1 MEIGNGTT
9 RYVISGV
16 CCSTEEAVLTKR
28 LDSALGSGRY
38 RYNPVTCELS
48 VLGRIEEARVRELVQ
63 QAGFDARCKQT
74 TLAEEPFFTRHTNAL
89 VSAAASIL
97 LVAGMIVQAA
107 GSVAV
112 PLFLGAIIVGG
123 WKIFWK
129 ALIALRN
136 RSLDMNV
143 LMSVAVV
150 GATAI
155 GKWNEGSAVVV
166 LFSFALMLENY
177 STLRTRRAV
186 QSLLAQSPQ
195 RASVVREE
203 KEEEV
208 NAEKVA
214 PGDIVVVRPG
224 ERIPLDGIVTEGCS
238 SVNESMITGESTPA
252 TKAPGTTVFGGS
264 LNERGMLR
272 VRVTRKYADTA
283 LAQITHLIE
292 EAQNER
298 APVQNFIDRFAR
310 VYTPAVF
317 VFAILIGT
325 VPALVFGQPMG
336 GWIYRALVLLVIAC
350 PCALVISTPVTLV
363 SALANAARRGIL
375 IKGGRHIEAISG
387 VKAVAFDKTGTLTQG
402 RPRLTDLIPLNSM
415 SRKEVLRIIA
425 SMEYHSEHHL
435 ATAILEEAIREGVDH
450 AGIEASEFEALPGRG
465 LSAVVGGRRF
475 FLGNERLANEHSFG
489 GPGVAAQVRAYRDV
503 GATTMILGS
512 EGEPIAVVVVRDAAR
527 SHSYDTIARLKKSGV
542 DHIRLLSGDHEK
554 AVDALAGE
562 LSIEHA
568 DAQLLPAEKV
578 EAVTQIKQQYGSVA
592 MIGDGI
598 NDAPALAASTVGI
611 AMGVAGTD
619 VALETADV
627 ILMSDELYKLPYL
640 FALSKATM
648 RIIRQNIA
656 LALGIKLVF
665 LVLSLVG
672 ASTLWM
678 ALLADDGAALAV
690 ILNGLRILS
699 FKDTT

>member
-1 MEIGNGTT
+1 
-9 RYVISGV
+9 
-16 CCSTEEAVLTKR
+16 
-28 LDSALGSGRY
+28 
-38 RYNPVTCELS
+38 

-150 GATAI
+150 GAAAI

-450 AGIEASEFEALPGRG
+450 AGIQASEFEALPGRG

>member
-1 MEIGNGTT
+1 M
-9 RYVISGV
+9 V
-16 CCSTEEAVLTKR
+16 
-28 LDSALGSGRY
+28 
-38 RYNPVTCELS
+38 
-48 VLGRIEEARVRELVQ
+48 
-63 QAGFDARCKQT
+63 
-74 TLAEEPFFTRHTNAL
+74 
-89 VSAAASIL
+89 L
-97 LVAGMIVQAA
+97 LVAGMIIQAVGA
-107 GSVAV
+107 VAA

-150 GATAI
+150 GAAAI
-155 GKWNEGSAVVV
+155 GKWNEGGAVVV

-186 QSLLAQSPQ
+186 QSLLALSPQ
-195 RASVVREE
+195 RASVVRGEV
-203 KEEEV
+203 EEEV
-208 NAEKVA
+208 DAERVA

-224 ERIPLDGIVTEGCS
+224 EKIPLDGIVKEGSS

-252 TKAPGTTVFGGS
+252 TKAPGSAVYGGS
-264 LNERGMLR
+264 LNERGNLR
-272 VRVTRKYADTA
+272 VRVTRQYTDTV

-292 EAQNER
+292 KAQHER

-317 VFAILIGT
+317 VFAIVIGT
-325 VPALVFGQPMG
+325 APPLVFMQPMS

-350 PCALVISTPVTLV
+350 PCALVISTPITLV
-363 SALANAARRGIL
+363 SALTNAARRGIL
-375 IKGGRHIEAISG
+375 IKGGRHLEAISH

-402 RPRLTDLIPLNSM
+402 RPRLMDLIPLNSM

-425 SMEYHSEHHL
+425 AMEYHSEHHL

-450 AGIEASEFEALPGRG
+450 ASIQVSGFEALPGRG
-465 LSAVVGGRRF
+465 LSAVIGGRRF
-475 FLGNERLANEHSFG
+475 FLGNERLAEEHSYG
-489 GPGVAAQVRAYRDV
+489 GPGAVAQVHAYRDV
-503 GATTMILGS
+503 GATAMILGC

-527 SHSYDTIARLKKSGV
+527 KHSYDTITRLKKSGV
-542 DHIRLLSGDHEK
+542 EHIRLLSGDHEK
-554 AVDALAGE
+554 AVGALAGE

-568 DAQLLPAEKV
+568 NAQLLPAEKV
-578 EAVTQIKQQYGSVA
+578 DAVTQIKQQYGSVA

-627 ILMSDELYKLPYL
+627 ILMSDEISKLPYL

-648 RIIRQNIA
+648 RTIRQNIA
-656 LALGIKLVF
+656 LALGIKSVF

-672 ASTLWM
+672 ASTLWL

-699 FKDTT
+699 FKDAT